1 MYTYTL
7 GGKNGKKVS
16 LQESSDRVVVRTRN
30 ARPLTE
36 AVFSDEGKEALE
48 NFNVE
53 AEFPEADITILKP
66 KAEKAAPSLRDRTRN
81 TLKTEPEL
89 RFAGRVLEDV
99 ESKKP
104 VVYTENIF
112 IKFFDNIKA
121 DTCEKIIEGENL
133 VIKQKLDFA
142 KNSYFV
148 GAPENTG
155 LQVFEIA
162 EKLLSKK
169 EVELCH
175 PELIRKKSLKTIHP
189 NQWHLAP
196 ATINGVQV
204 MANVKAD
211 RAHQLAQGN
220 SVTIAVIDD
229 GVDID
234 HTEFNFPG
242 KVVDS
247 RDVTFSTNDPRPKFA
262 DEKHGTAC
270 AGVAAAAGVNAS
282 GVAPKAKLMPIRLR
296 ANLGSIEEANA
307 FKWAVDHGAD
317 IISCSWGPEDG
328 DWSDPNDPTHTIRV
342 DLPDSTRLAIDDAV
356 TRGRGG
362 KGCIIFF
369 AAGNGNEDVRFDG
382 YASYRNVIAVA
393 ACNDTN
399 KRSVYSD
406 FGDAVWCAFP
416 SSDFGFAPFSH
427 PNPLT
432 NGIFTTDRKGT
443 PGYSQGDYT
452 NSFGGTSSACPGAA
466 GTAALMLSANAD
478 LTVQQVRTIIK
489 ETSEKID
496 TINGQYDAQGHS
508 KFYGYGR
515 LDAEKAVQRAIAL
528 KTAAVVGRIRII
540 SALVDPAG
548 NDIGNEKI
556 SLLNTT
562 ANSVDLSGWAIEVK
576 GKRLPLTVTL
586 SGGEARTISLDG
598 SSARLTNTG
607 ATINLLNINQQIEH
621 TVTYLKKQV
630 KKGETIQFLN

>member
-7 GGKNGKKVS
+7 GGKNGKKVA

-36 AVFSDEGKEALE
+36 AVFSNEGKETLDY
-48 NFNVE
+48 FNVE
-53 AEFPEADITILKP
+53 AEFPEADITILKTKEE
-66 KAEKAAPSLRDRTRN
+66 KAEPSLRDRARS
-81 TLKTEPEL
+81 TLKNEPEL

-104 VVYTENIF
+104 VLYTENIF
-112 IKFFDNIKA
+112 IKFYDNIKA
-121 DTCEKIIEGENL
+121 DTCEKIISEHKL

-162 EKLLSKK
+162 GKLLAKK

-175 PELIRKKSLKTIHP
+175 PELIRKKSLKAFHP
-189 NQWHLAP
+189 GQWHLMA
-196 ATINGVQV
+196 ATINGIQV
-204 MANVKAD
+204 NANVKAD
-211 RAHQLAQGN
+211 RAHQMTLGDG
-220 SVTIAVIDD
+220 VTIAVIDD

-234 HTEFNFPG
+234 HSEFNLPG
-242 KVVDS
+242 KVIDS
-247 RDVTFSTNDPRPKFA
+247 RDVTFNSNDPRPKFSS
-262 DEKHGTAC
+262 EKHGTAC

-282 GVAPKAKLMPIRLR
+282 GVAPKAKLMPIRLSS
-296 ANLGSIEEANA
+296 NLGSIAEANA

-328 DWSDPNDPTHTIRV
+328 DWFDLADPTHTIPV

-356 TRGRGG
+356 TRGRNG

-382 YASYRNVIAVA
+382 YASYANVIAVA

-416 SSDFGFAPFSH
+416 SSDQGFAAFNH
-427 PNPLT
+427 PNPVT
-432 NGIFTTDRKGT
+432 SGIFTTDRRGLS
-443 PGYSQGDYT
+443 GYAGGDYT
-452 NSFGGTSSACPGAA
+452 NTFGGTSSACPGAA
-466 GTAALMLSANAD
+466 GTAALILSANND
-478 LTVQQVRTIIK
+478 LTWQQVKNIIK
-489 ETSEKID
+489 QTCEKID
-496 TINGQYDAQGHS
+496 TANGQYDAQGHS
-508 KFYGYGR
+508 KFYGHGR
-515 LDAEKAVQRAIAL
+515 IDAEKAVQRAIAL
-528 KTAAVVGRIRII
+528 KTAAAVGRIRII

-548 NDIGNEKI
+548 EDQGNEKI

-562 ANSVDLSGWAIEVK
+562 ANSVDLSGWFIEVK
-576 GKRLPLTVTL
+576 GKRQQLTVTL

-607 ATINLLNINQQIEH
+607 ATINLLNVNQQVEH

-630 KKGETIQFLN
+630 KKGVTIQFLN